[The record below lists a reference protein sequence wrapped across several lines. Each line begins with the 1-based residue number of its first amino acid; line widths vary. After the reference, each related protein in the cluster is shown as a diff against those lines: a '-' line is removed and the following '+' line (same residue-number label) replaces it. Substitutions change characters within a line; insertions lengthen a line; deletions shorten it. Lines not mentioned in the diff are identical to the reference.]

1 MKIFR
6 KILKWISIIVF
17 LVSSSMLVKLLIID
31 PKIAS
36 NAQNEIKD
44 VYHTD
49 NNEESISDRFEKLS
63 AINSDIKGWIFI
75 SGTIIDYP
83 VLQNPDNSEYYLN
96 HNYKKEE
103 SRYGSIFINSDC
115 KLDYDCKNIIMHG
128 HSMKDGQ
135 MFADL
140 LKFSDLD
147 FYKNNPIVEFDT
159 PKGKGDYKII
169 SVFKTNTLPEH
180 GKIFNYLISEF
191 KTIKSFEDYV
201 DEVRKRSLLD
211 IPVDVNEKDKLITL
225 STCSYEFKDFR
236 TVVVARKVRDGE
248 SRLVDTENAK
258 YAADPL
264 MPDCWHKK

>member
-6 KILKWISIIVF
+6 RILKWISVIVF
-17 LVSSSMLVKLLIID
+17 LVSSFMLIKLLIID
-31 PKIAS
+31 PRIAS
-36 NAQNEIKD
+36 NTQNEIKN
-44 VYHTD
+44 VYHDED
-49 NNEESISDRFEKLS
+49 NQESQVDKFETLS
-63 AINSDIKGWIFI
+63 AINPDIKGWIFI

-83 VLQNPDNSEYYLN
+83 VLQSIDSPNYYID
-96 HNYKKEE
+96 HNYKKEK

-115 KLDYDCKNIIMHG
+115 KLGPDSKNVIMHG

-147 FYKNNPIVEFDT
+147 FYKNNPVVEFDT
-159 PKGKGDYKII
+159 PLEKGDYKII

-191 KTIKSFEDYV
+191 KGSKDFENYV
-201 DEVRKRSLLD
+201 DEVRKRSILD
-211 IPVDVNEKDKLITL
+211 IPVDVNPSDKLITL

-248 SRLVDTENAK
+248 NRFVDTENTK
-258 YAADPL
+258 YASNPL
-264 MPDCWHKK
+264 MPDCWYQK